1 MKGFWNDDLKPF
13 EDAPKTDLPP
23 MLAGDD
29 REEDENDPVW
39 LKDKGDQLM
48 VRGDYQ
54 GAYHAYT
61 EARMVIQG
69 HLGVAFSLPLACF

>member
-1 MKGFWNDDLKPF
+1 
-13 EDAPKTDLPP
+13 

-61 EARMVIQG
+61 EAKITKKASRN
-69 HLGVAFSLPLACF
+69 H